1 MSACLLSHNAANVA
15 IPSSSTLLSLCS
27 LLPGLTDVCH
37 MQLHLYDLVA
47 VRKQQM
53 GTTQSLKCTQ
63 RSALAD
69 AATRTAL
76 EGYPAHQQGKEN
88 MPVTEMGN
96 SNLLTLPVHITQPT
110 VAKQNGEPANK
121 GTCWCLLINAQCCA
135 SLSDCARGCP

>member
-1 MSACLLSHNAANVA
+1 MSACLSSHDAAKVP
-15 IPSSSTLLSLCS
+15 IPSSSTLLSLC

-53 GTTQSLKCTQ
+53 GTTQSLKRTQ

-88 MPVTEMGN
+88 VPVTDMGN
-96 SNLLTLPVHITQPT
+96 NLLTLPVHISQPT

-121 GTCWCLLINAQCCA
+121 GTCWCLLINAQRCA
-135 SLSDCARGCP
+135 SL